1 MNIQN
6 ISDLRNIGIIG
17 HGGSGKTSLV
27 SALLYSTGTVNRLGN
42 TADGTAVTD
51 FDDEEI
57 ERQISLSAALCY
69 LEFKKKKINIID
81 TPGYANFIAEAKG
94 ALRVVDAALM
104 VVCGVSGVE
113 VQTERTWKYAEE
125 FGIPISFIINKLD
138 RENGNFERALNTIQD
153 TFGRAAIPIHLPYG
167 SEHDYKGIIDLIDQK
182 AYAYDTDGSGKFK
195 EEEISSELKEAANK
209 KRDEL
214 VEMIAEN
221 DEQLMEIFF
230 DKGELTQ
237 EQIISGLKKATLK
250 RRIFPVCCAAAS
262 KNIGSHHILETVL
275 NIFPSPEEMG
285 EVKGTHPKDGSEISR
300 KPQKEEPA
308 CAFVFKT
315 IADPYAGKIS
325 LFRVY
330 SGSVHSDSS
339 LYNVQRENNERLGS
353 IFLLMG
359 KNQNSVEE
367 VIAGDIAGV
376 AKLKETK
383 TGDTLTSKDHPIVLQ
398 PVLYPAP
405 VISFAI
411 EPKAK
416 GDEEKISLA
425 LQKISEEDPMLR
437 ISRDQQTNEL
447 LVAGSGMVHV
457 EVTISKMK
465 KKFGVDS
472 ILKQPK
478 VPYRETI
485 KKTAEAQGKYKKQTG
500 GRGQYGD
507 CKIVMEPLP
516 RGEDFEFVDKIFGG
530 VIPQNF
536 RPAVQKGI
544 QEARHKGFLAG
555 YPVVDFK
562 VTLVDGSYHTVDSSE
577 MAFKIAGSMAFK
589 TAMNQANPVL
599 LEPIMNVEI
608 TAPDEYMGD
617 IMGDLNSRRGKVM
630 GMDSSGSFQIVKAQV
645 PMSEI
650 LAYSSTLKSIT
661 QDRGSYSMEFSHYD
675 EVPSH
680 IQQKIIAKAKADKE
694 EEKN

>member
-6 ISDLRNIGIIG
+6 VSDLRNIGIIG

-27 SALLYSTGTVNRLGN
+27 SAFLYSTGTVNRLGN

-51 FDDEEI
+51 YDEEEI
-57 ERQISLSAALCY
+57 ERQISLNAALCY
-69 LEFKKKKINIID
+69 LEYKKKKVNIID

-104 VVCGVSGVE
+104 VVCSVSGVE

-125 FGIPISFIINKLD
+125 FGIPIVFVMNKLD
-138 RENGNFERALNTIQD
+138 RENGNFERALKSVQD
-153 TFGRAAIPIHLPYG
+153 SFGRSAIPIHLPYG
-167 SEHDYKGIIDLIDQK
+167 SELNFKGIIDLINQK
-182 AYAYDTDGSGKFK
+182 AYSYAMDGSGKSK
-195 EEEISSELKEAANK
+195 EEDIPAEFKDMADK
-209 KRDEL
+209 KREEL
-214 VEMIAEN
+214 IEMIAEN

-230 DKGELTQ
+230 EKGELTQ
-237 EQIISGLKKATLK
+237 EELIAGLRKATLTRK
-250 RRIFPVCCAAAS
+250 IFPVCCASAT
-262 KNIGSHHILETVL
+262 KNVGSHQILNTVL
-275 NIFPSPEEMG
+275 DILPSPEEMG
-285 EVKGTHPKDGSEISR
+285 EIKGTNPKDDSEISR
-300 KPQKEEPA
+300 KPQKEEPT
-308 CAFVFKT
+308 CAFFFKT

-330 SGSVHSDSS
+330 SGSVRSDSS
-339 LYNVQRENNERLGS
+339 LYNVQKESNERLGS
-353 IFLLMG
+353 LFLLMG
-359 KNQNSVEE
+359 KNQTAVQE

-376 AKLKETK
+376 AKLKDTK
-383 TGDTLTSKDHPIVLQ
+383 TGDTLTDKDHPIVLQ

-425 LQKISEEDPMLR
+425 LQRIAEEDPMLK

-447 LVAGSGMVHV
+447 LVSGSGMVHV

-465 KKFGVDS
+465 KKFGVDA
-472 ILKQPK
+472 ILNQPK

-589 TAMNQANPVL
+589 TAMGQADPVL

-608 TAPDEYMGD
+608 STPDEYMGD
-617 IMGDLNSRRGKVM
+617 IMGDLNSRRGKVQ
-630 GMDSSGSFQIVKAQV
+630 GMDSQGSFQIIKAQV
-645 PMSEI
+645 PMAEI
-650 LAYSSTLKSIT
+650 LAYASTLKSIT
-661 QDRGSYSMEFSHYD
+661 QDRGSYTMEFSHYD
-675 EVPSH
+675 EVPPH
-680 IQQKIIAKAKADKE
+680 IQQKIIAQAKVEKE